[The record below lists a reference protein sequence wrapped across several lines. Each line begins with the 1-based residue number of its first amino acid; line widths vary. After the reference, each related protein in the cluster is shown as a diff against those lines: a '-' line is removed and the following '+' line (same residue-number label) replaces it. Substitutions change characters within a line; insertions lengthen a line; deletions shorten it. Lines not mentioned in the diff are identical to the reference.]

1 MQQQKGIFAL
11 LTKAAKTV
19 FTRPIALSKS
29 SRLRRCSDHFCTRR
43 KPHKNFHARYGDER
57 VSIRIDDGEILDGN
71 LGRRALR
78 LVDEW
83 RMLHLVELQEEWRRA
98 QLKAPLGKIEP
109 LG

>member
-1 MQQQKGIFAL
+1 MPELSRFFGIAINMYY
-11 LTKAAKTV
+11 A
-19 FTRPIALSKS
+19 
-29 SRLRRCSDHFCTRR
+29 DHAP
-43 KPHKNFHARYGDER
+43 PHFHARYGDER
-57 VSIRIDDGEILDGN
+57 VSIRIDDGEILDGS

-83 RMLHLVELQEEWRRA
+83 RMLHQAELQEEWRHA